1 MKQYLKLLMVREGKE
16 VLGKRVSNLW
26 LLTLVL
32 VATFASISFSEGSMN
47 YLHYKMEDPFT
58 NWVDIPIK
66 GDNNKFKA
74 FEEAINDVGI
84 KEKYGFDDVHG
95 DREEYY
101 DMEGG
106 RYYRCRHFGNI
117 NSSLIH
123 KILDMDNVVLGCV
136 ADTIVDQS
144 LGVII
149 TADALRRLGYSL
161 SQDSIPAYIKYKAY
175 NHYADT
181 LGLKLIENEFYE
193 VPWPILAVVR
203 RLPNNVDMMGTN
215 YLSEQPNN
223 DIKYPFDFNKHINY
237 ISDLL
242 YYIPSARHDNDM
254 SDNISLERLTERVRK
269 CFPDSIA
276 KYVTCSKENRVAI
289 ETWKPGMQVKVGY
302 GEHTPNLSTRQWL
315 DIDAK
320 IQKECITMGIVRI
333 YDYETSSIDNVP
345 DKYVS
350 LSFSSLDHI
359 REFEEFAKSEYQVQI
374 DMSQVAS
381 KENFNAVTVMAA
393 ILSAAMVIFSMV
405 CIIMFM
411 VNMLQSYFQKVK
423 RNIGT
428 FKAFGM
434 NAGEL
439 IQVYTLILILIVVS
453 AVAIALIITYLIQ
466 LTLPL
471 LGVSKDGFNY
481 LDLWNSTTYIAAAV
495 VLCSTVATV
504 VIVMTRMLSQ
514 TPGDLIYDRN

>member
-1 MKQYLKLLMVREGKE
+1 MSRESKE
-16 VLGKRVSNLW
+16 VLGKHGYNLW
-26 LLTLVL
+26 LLTMVL
-32 VATFASISFSEGSMN
+32 VATFVSIAFSEGSMD

-66 GDNNKFKA
+66 GDNLKFKS
-74 FEEAINDVGI
+74 FEDAINTPEV
-84 KEKYGFDDVHG
+84 KTKYDFDDVHG

-123 KILDMDNVVLGCV
+123 KILDEDNVVSGCV
-136 ADTIVDQS
+136 ADTMYENS

-149 TADALRRLGYSL
+149 TADALKRLGYSL
-161 SQDSIPAYIKYKAY
+161 NPDSVPAYIYYKAY

-181 LGLKLIENEFYE
+181 LGLKLVENEFYE
-193 VPWPILAVVR
+193 VPWPVLAVVR
-203 RLPNNVDMMGTN
+203 RLPDNVDMMATN

-223 DIKYPFDFNKHINY
+223 DIKYPFSFNVHKSY
-237 ISDLL
+237 ISNLL
-242 YYIPSARHDNDM
+242 YYVPGESVDLNK
-254 SDNISLERLTERVRK
+254 LTERVK
-269 CFPDSIA
+269 TAFPDSLK
-276 KYVTCSKENRVAI
+276 KYVACTQEDIVAI
-289 ETWKPGMQVKVGY
+289 KTWKKGSQVQIEY
-302 GEHTPNLSTRQWL
+302 GEHTPVLTTQQWL
-315 DIDAK
+315 AIDAAVMK
-320 IQKECITMGIVRI
+320 ACKDLNPVRI
-333 YDYETSSIDNVP
+333 YDYETSPMDNVP
-345 DKYVS
+345 EKYIS
-350 LSFSSLDHI
+350 LSFNSLDHI
-359 REFEEFAKSEYQVQI
+359 RDFEEFAKMEYQVQI

-393 ILSAAMVIFSMV
+393 ILSAAMVIFSIV

-434 NAGEL
+434 NAAEL
-439 IQVYTLILILIVVS
+439 IKVYVIILILIVLA
-453 AVAIALIITYLIQ
+453 AVVMALLITWAIQ
-466 LTLPL
+466 LILPI
-471 LGVSKDGFNY
+471 LGVEKDGFNY
-481 LDLWNSTTYIAAAV
+481 LSLWNTTTYVAAIV
-495 VLCSTVATV
+495 VLVSTVVTV
-504 VIVMTRMLSQ
+504 CVVMSRMLSQ